1 MTNPPT
7 VLLRDALPEDALCLG
22 VLATQVYLDTYAT
35 AGIRPLLAH
44 AVLSDFST
52 DAMAALIGR
61 EHTVVRLAEFDGHLI
76 GFAVTVIGASHERV
90 PSTAPAELDKLYVQE
105 RFTGLGIG
113 ARLLQDA
120 EHMAAA
126 AGATTL
132 WLTPW
137 TGNLRALHFYR
148 RQGYRDAGPTWFQIG
163 PEVIPNRVFH
173 KGLQTLPR

>member
-1 MTNPPT
+1 MTNLAS
-7 VLLRDALPEDALCLG
+7 VRLRDALPEDALCLG

-35 AGIRPLLAH
+35 AGIRPLLAR
-44 AVLSDFST
+44 AVLADFST

-61 EHTVVRLAEFDGHLI
+61 EHTLVRLAEFDGHLI
-76 GFAVTVIGASHERV
+76 GFAVTVIGAAHERV
-90 PSTAPAELDKLYVQE
+90 PSSAPAELDKLYVQE

-120 EHMAAA
+120 ERLAAA

-148 RQGYRDAGPTWFQIG
+148 RQGYNDAGPTWFHIG
-163 PEVIPNRVFH
+163 PEAIPNRVFH
-173 KGLQTLPR
+173 KTLQTLPR